1 MQLARPWARRRDMS
15 IIERETD
22 VRTTLQLTAVEGQ
35 GVPRGV
41 AYVSSAALEALGCA
55 PDDVVRIEGSRPTV
69 ARVQPAPDDAS
80 ASDSPSGTDMVIQM
94 DGLVRQNAGAALG
107 DVVSLT

>member
-1 MQLARPWARRRDMS
+1 MGT
-15 IIERETD
+15 IERETD

-41 AYVSSAALEALGCA
+41 AYISRAALEALGCA

-69 ARVQPAPDDAS
+69 ARVQPLPEPPAGQPA
-80 ASDSPSGTDMVIQM
+80 AAAGTDLVIQM

-107 DVVSLT
+107 DVV